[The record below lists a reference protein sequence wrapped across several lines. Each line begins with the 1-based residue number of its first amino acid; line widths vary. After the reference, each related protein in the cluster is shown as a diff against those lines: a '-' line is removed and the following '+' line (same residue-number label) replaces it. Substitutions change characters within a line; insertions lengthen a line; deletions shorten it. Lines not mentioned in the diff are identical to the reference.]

1 MVLHLHRDHLRHIS
15 YIIGHTDRNCGIEI
29 GESQGQ
35 DVLYWI
41 VLVVVVPCNKI
52 AANTNADLQNI
63 VNNVTK
69 LTNKVTISEAN
80 TNSNAFRPCS

>member
-35 DVLYWI
+35 DVLYGI

-69 LTNKVTISEAN
+69 LTNKVTISEPN
-80 TNSNAFRPCS
+80 TNSHAFRPC